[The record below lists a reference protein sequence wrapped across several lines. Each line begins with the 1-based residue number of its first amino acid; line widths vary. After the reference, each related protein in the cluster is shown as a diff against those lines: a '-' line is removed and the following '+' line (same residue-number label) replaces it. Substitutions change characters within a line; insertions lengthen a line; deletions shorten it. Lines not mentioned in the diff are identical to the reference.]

1 MPLKQQA
8 RPHTPP
14 RKSGGW
20 AGVPSNATPKG
31 HFAHRPNCNV
41 KMVWHDAAANRH
53 QLGSQLDAVDSQ
65 ADLYVL
71 PEMFNT
77 GVYPVPG
84 PGG

>member
-1 MPLKQQA
+1 MSARAIGSEIEVDISSPRGAAAFVPVKQQA

-41 KMVWHDAAANRH
+41 KMVWHDAAAM
-53 QLGSQLDAVDSQ
+53 A
-65 ADLYVL
+65 
-71 PEMFNT
+71 
-77 GVYPVPG
+77 
-84 PGG
+84 